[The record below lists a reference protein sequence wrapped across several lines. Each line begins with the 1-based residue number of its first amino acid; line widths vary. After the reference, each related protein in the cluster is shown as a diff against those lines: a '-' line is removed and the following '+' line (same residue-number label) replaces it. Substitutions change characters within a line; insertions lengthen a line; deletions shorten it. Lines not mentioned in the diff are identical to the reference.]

1 MKENAVVCKDESVTS
16 VKETEKF
23 NAFKI
28 RKKNKKVVLLGTA
41 PSAMHAPFEDQSFD
55 IWGVAHCCFL
65 QPVTKLDMIFEIHNE
80 SIWRKDN
87 APFSRFPNATIIMD
101 KKYPDIANSQEFPTK
116 EILDKYKVN
125 KGHAQWE
132 ADYQSSSLGY
142 MVCLAIENG
151 YEEIWIYGIHLLM
164 EEEYFYQRPCF
175 EYYLGIARGAG
186 IKVFVHPTADILKF
200 GYLYGFQEKESIEFI
215 AKNKERLDE
224 FDKRLQAIQ
233 NQKQMTL
240 MQMDSQ
246 INQLIGAREDVVY
259 QLRGWGK
266 DIRGKDYVKF

>member
-1 MKENAVVCKDESVTS
+1 MKNNVVCTNDESITS
-16 VKETEKF
+16 VKKF
-23 NAFKI
+23 DAYKI
-28 RKKNKKVVLLGTA
+28 RKNNKKLVIMGTA
-41 PSAMHAPFEDQSFD
+41 PSAAHVPFDDPSFD

-65 QPVTKLDMIFEIHNE
+65 QPVTRLDMIFEIHNE
-80 SIWRKDN
+80 QIWRKDN
-87 APFSRFPNATIIMD
+87 APFSRFPNALVLMD
-101 KKYPDIANSQEFPTK
+101 KKYDDIKNCEAFPLK
-116 EILDKYKVN
+116 DILEKYKVN

-132 ADYQSSSLGY
+132 SDYQSSSLGY

-151 YEEIWIYGIHLLM
+151 YEEIWVYGIHLLM

-175 EYYLGIARGAG
+175 EYYLGIATGKG
-186 IKVFVHPTADILKF
+186 IKTFVHPAADILKF
-200 GYLYGFQEKESIEFI
+200 GYLYGFQDKESLEFI

-233 NQKQMTL
+233 NQKQMAM
-240 MQMDSQ
+240 MQMDAQ

-266 DIRGKDYVKF
+266 EIRKTDYVKF